1 MSPISHLLISWN
13 VANLPRHSSQR
24 DRALV
29 TIAGVLPDLDG
40 VGIVAEWPT
49 QNTDEP
55 LLWWTHY
62 HHVAAHNLTT
72 ALAVI
77 GLAALLANSRWQTAL
92 LAGITFHLHLLC
104 DVIGSRGADGYPW
117 PIAYLWPFSNSIL
130 WTWSGQWALNAW
142 PNLAITAVA
151 LTTTLLLARS
161 RGYSPLELVP
171 SQLDQRFVA
180 TLRQRFPVAA
190 DGRRRQSVS

>member
-1 MSPISHLLISWN
+1 MSPISHLLLSWN
-13 VANLPRHSSQR
+13 IANLPHCTSRR
-24 DRALV
+24 DRILV
-29 TIAGVLPDLDG
+29 TLAGILPDLDG
-40 VGIVAEWPT
+40 VGIVAEWLT
-49 QNTDEP
+49 RKTDEP

-62 HHVAAHNLTT
+62 HHVAAHNLTG

-77 GLAALLANSRWQTAL
+77 GFAALLANSRRQTAL
-92 LAGITFHLHLLC
+92 LAGTAFHLHLVC
-104 DVIGSRGADGYPW
+104 DVIGSRGADGYTW
-117 PIAYLWPFSNSIL
+117 PIAYFWPFSDSIL

-151 LTTTLLLARS
+151 LMTTLMLAWR
-161 RGYSPLELVP
+161 RGYSPLELVS

-190 DGRRRQSVS
+190 EGRRRH